1 MLEGFLY
8 LSFLQLD
15 FLGCE
20 DCENFGADPHND
32 KPVCEM
38 CNMKEGCKK
47 LLAGLRYEV
56 YDEIA
61 PFGKAEY
68 ELLKSKKV

>member
-1 MLEGFLY
+1 MSLFP
-8 LSFLQLD
+8 LSFKHID
-15 FLGCE
+15 YLGCE
-20 DCENFGADPHND
+20 DCPIYRSQKADN
-32 KPVCEM
+32 PVCDTS
-38 CNMKEGCKK
+38 NMKEGCKK
-47 LLAGLRYEV
+47 LLAGPGYVV

>member
-1 MLEGFLY
+1 
-8 LSFLQLD
+8 
-15 FLGCE
+15 
-20 DCENFGADPHND
+20 
-32 KPVCEM
+32 
-38 CNMKEGCKK
+38 MKEGCKR
-47 LLAGLRYEV
+47 LLVGIGYDV